1 MEKQL
6 VIGKIVK
13 PQGIRGEVKV
23 LPYTDSAEDLLSLK
37 RVYIDGTEYK
47 ILSARC
53 APDAVFLSLRGIV
66 DRNAAELLR
75 EKELVIPRDE
85 APALEEGVYYIA
97 DLLGSEVV
105 TEEGESLGT
114 LTDVRQASTD
124 VYTVEKD
131 GRDTLFPVADG
142 VVTSVDPEN
151 MRITVNKRRF
161 QEVAVPQG
169 GKEKR

>member
-6 VIGKIVK
+6 VIGKITK

-53 APDAVFLSLRGIV
+53 APDAVFLSLRGV
-66 DRNAAELLR
+66 ADRNAAELLR
-75 EKELVIPRDE
+75 DKELVIPRDE

-105 TEEGESLGT
+105 TETGESLGT

-142 VVTSVDPEN
+142 VVLSVDPEN
-151 MRITVNKRRF
+151 MRITVDKKRYL
-161 QEVAVPQG
+161 EVAVPQG
-169 GKEKR
+169 REKR